1 MCVCLWRVYAC
12 VCYSVFMH
20 KGQHAC
26 VCEGERQK
34 ERRAGAST
42 RAHTHTHTKY
52 THTQQIYAY
61 ILAPL
66 CISVCA
72 LIAVEY
78 KSPLFIAAPTYLPEC
93 SCICLCMRVICFL
106 TFPIVSILSGAPC
119 IYAHVFRAYPQ
130 ICYRWYIAMIQTFQ

>member
-1 MCVCLWRVYAC
+1 MCVAVCVSECVCVFVAC
-12 VCYSVFMH
+12 VCV
-20 KGQHAC
+20 C
-26 VCEGERQK
+26 VTLFSCIK
-34 ERRAGAST
+34 AST
-42 RAHTHTHTKY
+42 RVCVCVREREKSGRERAHTHTKY
-52 THTQQIYAY
+52 THTHQIYAY

-106 TFPIVSILSGAPC
+106 TLLVYYAELHVFMHTFLEHIRKFPIVGILP
-119 IYAHVFRAYPQ
+119 
-130 ICYRWYIAMIQTFQ
+130 